1 VAQIGFVV
9 AEVVAAAGII
19 VVVVAAAAAAAAAS
33 ILLVAVAG
41 GRPVVGV
48 RTPPSVPSGKTN
60 ETTQDI
66 SDVLGLPPAPL
77 AAGTG

>member
-1 VAQIGFVV
+1 MAQIGFAV

-19 VVVVAAAAAAAAAS
+19 VVVAAAAAAAAS

>member
-1 VAQIGFVV
+1 MAQIGFAV

-19 VVVVAAAAAAAAAS
+19 VVVAAAAAAAS

-48 RTPPSVPSGKTN
+48 RTPPSVPSDKTN

>member
-1 VAQIGFVV
+1 MAQIGFAV

-19 VVVVAAAAAAAAAS
+19 VVVAAAAAAAS

>member
-1 VAQIGFVV
+1 VVAQIGFVV

-19 VVVVAAAAAAAAAS
+19 VVVAAAAAAS

>member
-1 VAQIGFVV
+1 VAQIGFAV

-19 VVVVAAAAAAAAAS
+19 VVVAAAAAAAS

>member
-19 VVVVAAAAAAAAAS
+19 VVVAAAAAAAAS

>member
-1 VAQIGFVV
+1 VVAQIGFAV

-19 VVVVAAAAAAAAAS
+19 VVVAAAAAAAS